1 MTKRALVLGG
11 GGSVGI
17 AWETGLAAGLADEG
31 IDLRLADKIVG
42 TSAGSFV
49 GAELASGR
57 VAGRVARA
65 ADRRRADARRPEFDA
80 DARLPVP
87 DLTKLMEFMMR
98 VPKDEAE
105 ALKLRAEIGAYALEA
120 ATIPEEACIGFFAS
134 VADTPWP
141 AKYSCTAV
149 DAQDGRFVVLRSEHA
164 ARHSR
169 AASRRVARC
178 PGSFRRSRS
187 TAAAITTAASAPRR
201 TSIWPKAYERVI
213 AVAVIPPGGADFMAA
228 RIDPELAQ
236 LRRGGSHVELITPDA
251 ASLDAFGP
259 NLMDA
264 SRQAAVL
271 EAGVKQG
278 RAEAVRIRVGVGV
291 ATTDSRRGRA

>member
-1 MTKRALVLGG
+1 MAKRALVLGG

-49 GAELASGR
+49 GAELA
-57 VAGRVARA
+57 AGRAPADMRARLSERVSA
-65 ADRRRADARRPEFDA
+65 SAEQGSTPNA
-80 DARLPVP
+80 LPVP

-98 VPKDEAE
+98 VPKTEAE
-105 ALKLRAEIGAYALEA
+105 ALTLRAEIGAYALES
-120 ATIPEEACIGFFAS
+120 ATMPEDACIAFFAS
-134 VADTPWP
+134 VADVPWP

-149 DAQDGRFVVLRSEHA
+149 DANDGRFVVFDASSGTSLARGVASSCSVPGLFPPITINGRRYYDGGIRSATNFDLAE
-164 ARHSR
+164 
-169 AASRRVARC
+169 
-178 PGSFRRSRS
+178 GF
-187 TAAAITTAASAPRR
+187 
-201 TSIWPKAYERVI
+201 ERVI
-213 AVAVIPPGGADFMAA
+213 AVAVIPAGAAAFMAA

-236 LRRGGSHVELITPDA
+236 LRRSGAHVELITPDA
-251 ASLDAFGP
+251 GSLEAFGP

-271 EAGVKQG
+271 DAGVKQG
-278 RAEAVRIRVGVGV
+278 RAEAVRIRSVW
-291 ATTDSRRGRA
+291 S

>member
-1 MTKRALVLGG
+1 MAKRALVLGG

-57 VAGRVARA
+57 APA
-65 ADRRRADARRPEFDA
+65 ALR
-80 DARLPVP
+80 ARLTESATARSRAVPATTGALPAP
-87 DLTKLMEFMMR
+87 DLTKLMNFMAR
-98 VPKDEAE
+98 VPKSEAE
-105 ALKLRAEIGAYALEA
+105 ALELRAEIGAYALEA
-120 ATIPEEACIGFFAS
+120 QTVPEETCIGFFAS

-141 AKYSCTAV
+141 AKYACTAV
-149 DAQDGRFVVLRSEHA
+149 DAQDGRFVVLDHNTGTSLARGVASSCSVPGLFPPITINGRRYVDGGMRSATNFDLAE
-164 ARHSR
+164 
-169 AASRRVARC
+169 
-178 PGSFRRSRS
+178 G
-187 TAAAITTAASAPRR
+187 
-201 TSIWPKAYERVI
+201 YERVI
-213 AVAVIPPGGADFMAA
+213 AVAVIPPGGAAFMAA

-251 ASLDAFGP
+251 ASLDSFGP

-264 SRQAAVL
+264 SRQAAAL

-278 RAEAVRIRVGVGV
+278 RAEAVRIRSVW
-291 ATTDSRRGRA
+291 A

>member
-57 VAGRVARA
+57 SPAELRARLTDGARA
-65 ADRRRADARRPEFDA
+65 RADQESTPNA
-80 DARLPVP
+80 LPVP
-87 DLTKLMEFMMR
+87 DLTRLMEFMMR
-98 VPKDEAE
+98 VPKDDAE

-120 ATIPEEACIGFFAS
+120 ATIPEDACIGFFAS

-149 DAQDGRFVVLRSEHA
+149 DARDGRFVVLDQSTGTPLARGVASSCSVPGLFPPITINGRRYYDGGIRSATNFDLAE
-164 ARHSR
+164 
-169 AASRRVARC
+169 
-178 PGSFRRSRS
+178 GF
-187 TAAAITTAASAPRR
+187 
-201 TSIWPKAYERVI
+201 ERVI
-213 AVAVIPPGGADFMAA
+213 AVAVIPPGGATFMAA

-236 LRRGGSHVELITPDA
+236 LRRSGSHVELIAPDA
-251 ASLDAFGP
+251 ASLDVFGP

-264 SRQAAVL
+264 SRQTAAL

-278 RAEAVRIRVGVGV
+278 HAEAVRIRSVW
-291 ATTDSRRGRA
+291 A

>member
-1 MTKRALVLGG
+1 MVKRALVLGG

-57 VAGRVARA
+57 VPAELRARLVESASARA
-65 ADRRRADARRPEFDA
+65 RNDQGSTTSA
-80 DARLPVP
+80 LPVP
-87 DLTKLMEFMMR
+87 DLTKLMEFMTR
-98 VPKDEAE
+98 TPKTEAE
-105 ALKLRAEIGAYALEA
+105 AQQLRAEIGAYALEA
-120 ATIPEEACIGFFAS
+120 NTIPEETCIGFFAS
-134 VADTPWP
+134 LADTPWP

-149 DAQDGRFVVLRSEHA
+149 DARDGRFVVLDQSTGAPLARGVASSCSVPGLFPPITINDSRYVDGGMRSA
-164 ARHSR
+164 TNFDLAK
-169 AASRRVARC
+169 
-178 PGSFRRSRS
+178 GF
-187 TAAAITTAASAPRR
+187 
-201 TSIWPKAYERVI
+201 ERVI
-213 AVAVIPPGGADFMAA
+213 AVAVIPPGGAAFMAA

-236 LRRGGSHVELITPDA
+236 LRRSGSHVELITPDA
-251 ASLDAFGP
+251 ASLDLFGP

-271 EAGVKQG
+271 DAGVKQG
-278 RAEAVRIRVGVGV
+278 RAEAVRIRSVW
-291 ATTDSRRGRA
+291 A

>member
-57 VAGRVARA
+57 APAEMHARLAEGAQARA
-65 ADRRRADARRPEFDA
+65 SESSTSNA
-80 DARLPVP
+80 LPVP

-98 VPKDEAE
+98 VPKNEAE
-105 ALKLRAEIGAYALEA
+105 ALQLRAEIGAYALDA

-141 AKYSCTAV
+141 ARYSCTAI
-149 DAQDGRFVVLRSEHA
+149 DAQDGRFVVFDETTGTPLARGVASSCSVPGLFPPITVNGRRYYDGGIRSATNFDLAE
-164 ARHSR
+164 
-169 AASRRVARC
+169 
-178 PGSFRRSRS
+178 GF
-187 TAAAITTAASAPRR
+187 
-201 TSIWPKAYERVI
+201 ERVI
-213 AVAVIPPGGADFMAA
+213 AVAVIPAGAAAFMAA

-236 LRRGGSHVELITPDA
+236 LRRSGSHVELITPDA

-278 RAEAVRIRVGVGV
+278 RAEAVRIRSVW
-291 ATTDSRRGRA
+291 A